1 MNRYILRPYL
11 QPEPD
16 LVALAQSTKV
26 NDKEV
31 PPVNPL
37 LKSPVVSTNVQS
49 NVDFWSIPLLYRS
62 EQYTADLMKTL
73 LEDGAAHT
81 QDEWAARYERV
92 RGSDE
97 FYTPDFPAFYGIV
110 KAAKIAGREDV
121 RTFLKDT
128 SRARWLTTLTRIAYQ
143 PSSHDTIIHN
153 YGTQDRYQTSVDF
166 ITPNEFI
173 INTNKPW
180 SYQGLLETRDN
191 VQEINKVFNWLDGT
205 NAYSW
210 KVNTKPDKVDER
222 VARFDAD
229 SVRAGLDCDRD
240 PAGSYSSLGVRLRKK
255 I

>member
-1 MNRYILRPYL
+1 MNRHILRPYL

-16 LVALAQSTKV
+16 LVALAQSTKIS
-26 NDKEV
+26 DKKD
-31 PPVNPL
+31 PSVNPP

-49 NVDFWSIPLLYRS
+49 NADFWSISLLYRG

-73 LEDGAAHT
+73 LEDGRVHT

-97 FYTPDFPAFYGIV
+97 FYTPDYPAFYGIV
-110 KAAKIAGREDV
+110 KSAKIAGLEDV

-128 SRARWLTTLTRIAYQ
+128 SRAKWLMTLTRIAYQ
-143 PSSHDTIIHN
+143 PSSHDTVIHN

-166 ITPNEFI
+166 ITLNEFI

-191 VQEINKVFNWLDGT
+191 VQEINEVFNWLNGT
-205 NAYSW
+205 NTYAW
-210 KVNTKPDKVDER
+210 KLNSKPDKVIER
-222 VARFDAD
+222 VARFGAGSDW
-229 SVRAGLDCDRD
+229 AGLYCDGN
-240 PAGSYSSLGVRLRKK
+240 PTGSDSSLGVRLRKK